1 MRRGYTLVEL
11 SIVLALMALS
21 APFLLAAGH
30 RMRDR
35 AAVVSARERV
45 AGLVAEARMAAMSW
59 GGATVHL
66 TTDDGAA
73 WFEAGGAVR
82 RRLLLADDPGVA
94 VVLPRGRTT
103 SDLAYDALGIGRVAS
118 ETLRF
123 QRGEA
128 ESVLVVSGYGR
139 VRRW

>member
-1 MRRGYTLVEL
+1 MRRGHTLLEL
-11 SIVLALMALS
+11 SILLALMALS
-21 APFLLAAGH
+21 APVLLSAGH

-45 AGLVAEARMAAMSW
+45 AGLFAEARMAAMSW

-66 TTDDGAA
+66 RTDDGTA

-82 RRLLLADDPGVA
+82 RRLALAEDPGVA
-94 VVLPRGRTT
+94 VVLPRGRTA

-123 QRGEA
+123 RRGDA

>member
-1 MRRGYTLVEL
+1 MRRGYTLVEV

-45 AGLVAEARMAAMSW
+45 AGLFAEARMAAMSW
-59 GGATVHL
+59 GGATVHVRA
-66 TTDDGAA
+66 DDGVA

-82 RRLLLADDPGVA
+82 RRLSLGEEPGVTVA
-94 VVLPRGRTT
+94 LPRGRAA

-118 ETLRF
+118 ETLTFR
-123 QRGEA
+123 RGDA
-128 ESVLVVSGYGR
+128 ETVLVVSGYGR